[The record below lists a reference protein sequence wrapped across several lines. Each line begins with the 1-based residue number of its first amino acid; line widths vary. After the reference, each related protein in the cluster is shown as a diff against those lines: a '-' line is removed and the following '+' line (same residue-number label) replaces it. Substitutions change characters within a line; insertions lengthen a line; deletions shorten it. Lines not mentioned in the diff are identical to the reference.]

1 MLERKALIYRSA
13 GEFEAF
19 LTLVGRDPDPASLV
33 LQKFAPGLRHNCHV
47 AALDGQ
53 LLAYFQQKVLR
64 TDEPDDTGIGVAG
77 IAVPPSRELREHC
90 EALTMALGYT
100 GIGCIQFLI
109 DEQTGAVA
117 FLEFNARM
125 DSTAA
130 LPYHMGLD
138 YPLLAI
144 KLAAYRK
151 ARAAGRA
158 DASRLL
164 PQPHPESYASGSSYH
179 WLHGDLGAFLTEL
192 KSSRM
197 SARAVISRLCS
208 MAWLSLRSHHLTFDW
223 RDPLPTL
230 HMFWQ
235 TYLENPLRRRLPIAR
250 LLAR

>member
-1 MLERKALIYRSA
+1 GRDSARHVLERKALIYRSA

-53 LLAYFQQKVLR
+53 LVAYFQQKVLR

-77 IAVPPSRELREHC
+77 VAVPPSRELREHC

-109 DEQTGAVA
+109 DEGTGAVA

-130 LPYHMGLD
+130 LPYQMGLD
-138 YPLLAI
+138 YPLLAVQ
-144 KLAAYRK
+144 LAAYRK
-151 ARAAGRA
+151 ARAAGR

-164 PQPHPESYASGSSYH
+164 PRPQANSYDAG
-179 WLHGDLGAFLTEL
+179 T
-192 KSSRM
+192 
-197 SARAVISRLCS
+197 
-208 MAWLSLRSHHLTFDW
+208 
-223 RDPLPTL
+223 
-230 HMFWQ
+230 
-235 TYLENPLRRRLPIAR
+235 TY
-250 LLAR
+250 